1 MRKKQESLFGTEDL
15 DAKCSLAGLLETPLD
30 SFGEFYDEPLL
41 DRIKTAC
48 IEYQVETERLFP
60 ERFYYRFLKNGKLG
74 GKNGKGDASFSD
86 TTKLVD
92 AAPEE
97 QGPEFNF
104 QRKIQPWDTLDALT
118 RDLGGGALDRNVVI
132 GGRRKQSL
140 IVIASLID
148 KVPNLGGL
156 ARTCEIFGADT
167 LVVPSKTVCDNKLFK
182 QVSVT
187 ADKWVNIEECPPDAL
202 YDKLSELQ
210 SRGFAL
216 VGVEQTAQS
225 TSLEAYTFPERT
237 VLLLG
242 REKTGIPSRFIH
254 MLDACVEIP
263 QLGIIRSLNVHVSGA
278 LMVWEYTRQ
287 QILKRTASG
296 NM

>member
-1 MRKKQESLFGTEDL
+1 MRKKQESLFGTEDIQ
-15 DAKCSLAGLLETPLD
+15 AKCSLAGLLATPLD
-30 SFGEFYDEPLL
+30 TFGEFYDEPLL
-41 DRIKTAC
+41 ERIKAAC
-48 IEYQVETERLFP
+48 IEYQQETERLFP

-74 GKNGKGDASFSD
+74 VKNGNRGAGHSD

-92 AAPEE
+92 AAPDE

-118 RDLGGGALDRNVVI
+118 RDLGGGSLDRNAAI
-132 GGRRKQSL
+132 SGRRKQKL

-167 LVVPSKTVCDNKLFK
+167 LVVPSKSVCNNKLFK

-187 ADKWVNIEECPPDAL
+187 ADKWVNIDECPPENL

-210 SRGFAL
+210 SRGFSL
-216 VGVEQTAQS
+216 IGVEQTAHS
-225 TSLEAYTFPERT
+225 TSLEEYMFPEKT

-287 QILKRTASG
+287 QILKSVS
-296 NM
+296 

>member
-1 MRKKQESLFGTEDL
+1 M
-15 DAKCSLAGLLETPLD
+15 
-30 SFGEFYDEPLL
+30 
-41 DRIKTAC
+41 
-48 IEYQVETERLFP
+48 
-60 ERFYYRFLKNGKLG
+60 
-74 GKNGKGDASFSD
+74 
-86 TTKLVD
+86 
-92 AAPEE
+92 
-97 QGPEFNF
+97 
-104 QRKIQPWDTLDALT
+104 
-118 RDLGGGALDRNVVI
+118 
-132 GGRRKQSL
+132 
-140 IVIASLID
+140 
-148 KVPNLGGL
+148 
-156 ARTCEIFGADT
+156 
-167 LVVPSKTVCDNKLFK
+167 
-182 QVSVT
+182 SVT